1 MHTLLRDYQRDQRQ
15 CSGGS
20 KVLSG
25 PLEDSKQAADDEQGD
40 HRFGQMQKGMPDD
53 LKSGPQGSS
62 GNQKQKHLH
71 GAVSESGFRIDNL
84 RECHDQRRN
93 NEITASAGDRKG
105 SYQ

>member
-53 LKSGPQGSS
+53 LK
-62 GNQKQKHLH
+62 
-71 GAVSESGFRIDNL
+71 AVPKAAPVTKN
-84 RECHDQRRN
+84 RN
-93 NEITASAGDRKG
+93 TCMGRFLNPAFELTISVNVTINGGIMK
-105 SYQ
+105 